1 MATINQP
8 CFILECVQLLLSRDA
23 PVKMKNGL
31 GWTVLAEA
39 VSYGH
44 RPTSMCFKNF
54 LNQVQRVILAVMF
67 CSIIFSTE
75 ISSAIARTNGETS
88 TAFGESVTGHRG
100 FLYGT
105 KVGLSVVG
113 LVAIVPAV
121 K

>member
-54 LNQVQRVILAVMF
+54 LNQVQRVILAVMCCF
-67 CSIIFSTE
+67 VV
-75 ISSAIARTNGETS
+75 SSLVRKFRQQSREQMEKRRPHLVKAL
-88 TAFGESVTGHRG
+88 RG
-100 FLYGT
+100 IGDFYMELKWDFQSWGW
-105 KVGLSVVG
+105 
-113 LVAIVPAV
+113 
-121 K
+121 